1 MKILFFTQYF
11 WPENF
16 LINDLAR
23 ELSKTNV
30 IKTITS
36 YPNYPT
42 GKYFKGYKLFFNK
55 NETWNKINISR
66 VIVVPR
72 KKGKPIDLIIN
83 YLSFA
88 FFSFFKLLFL
98 KNKKQYELCFV
109 YAPSPLI
116 SLISIFLL
124 KKIFNFKIYL
134 WLQDLWPLVIYTK
147 TNSNILKRF
156 IFLICKFIYKKSDLI
171 LVQSHDYT
179 KYLVEQFNISEHKI
193 IFFPNWSQNQ
203 QKVNFQSSKKNKYK
217 IIYTGNIGTAQNLSI
232 LVEICKNYK
241 LSNFEF
247 HLYGD
252 GRFKEQLK
260 NEILKNK
267 INNIFLHSPLP
278 LDKLILE
285 IEKYDVLFLS
295 LSKEFSHTIPVKF
308 QFYLSLG
315 LPIIASVDG
324 YLKDLINSKKIG
336 FASEAN
342 ESNKL
347 EEAFKSY
354 SKLSEKEKTILVNNS
369 YTLYTSV
376 FSRDKAIIKINK
388 LIREKNCY

>member
-116 SLISIFLL
+116 SLISI
-124 KKIFNFKIYL
+124 
-134 WLQDLWPLVIYTK
+134 
-147 TNSNILKRF
+147 
-156 IFLICKFIYKKSDLI
+156 
-171 LVQSHDYT
+171 
-179 KYLVEQFNISEHKI
+179 
-193 IFFPNWSQNQ
+193 
-203 QKVNFQSSKKNKYK
+203 
-217 IIYTGNIGTAQNLSI
+217 
-232 LVEICKNYK
+232 
-241 LSNFEF
+241 
-247 HLYGD
+247 
-252 GRFKEQLK
+252 
-260 NEILKNK
+260 
-267 INNIFLHSPLP
+267 
-278 LDKLILE
+278 
-285 IEKYDVLFLS
+285 
-295 LSKEFSHTIPVKF
+295 
-308 QFYLSLG
+308 
-315 LPIIASVDG
+315 
-324 YLKDLINSKKIG
+324 
-336 FASEAN
+336 
-342 ESNKL
+342 
-347 EEAFKSY
+347 
-354 SKLSEKEKTILVNNS
+354 
-369 YTLYTSV
+369 
-376 FSRDKAIIKINK
+376 
-388 LIREKNCY
+388 